1 MKNTF
6 QLIQEA
12 VPFLEETQGNITCV
26 ASIAG
31 FQPSHMIGAYSV
43 SKTAMIG
50 KWSIYTENR
59 RFLRIAG
66 GPIVFR
72 LYCIVYTVL
81 SNKAN
86 KHFDPLKGLVKAL
99 SFELAH
105 RDIRINSVCP
115 GIVRTKFAGA
125 ITETD
130 DQAEQFA
137 MQRYGEPREISGV
150 ISFLSDNERASYI
163 TGEAYNVCG
172 GGNFRL

>member
-1 MKNTF
+1 
-6 QLIQEA
+6 
-12 VPFLEETQGNITCV
+12 
-26 ASIAG
+26 
-31 FQPSHMIGAYSV
+31 MIGAYSV

-50 KWSIYTENR
+50 QGSINLDPCCEDWN
-59 RFLRIAG
+59 
-66 GPIVFR
+66 FR
-72 LYCIVYTVL
+72 P
-81 SNKAN
+81 KALTLIQP
-86 KHFDPLKGLVKAL
+86 FKGLVKAL

-105 RDIRINSVCP
+105 RDIRINTVCP

-137 MQRYGEPREISGV
+137 MQRYAEPREISGV
-150 ISFLSDNERASYI
+150 ISFLSDNERASYV